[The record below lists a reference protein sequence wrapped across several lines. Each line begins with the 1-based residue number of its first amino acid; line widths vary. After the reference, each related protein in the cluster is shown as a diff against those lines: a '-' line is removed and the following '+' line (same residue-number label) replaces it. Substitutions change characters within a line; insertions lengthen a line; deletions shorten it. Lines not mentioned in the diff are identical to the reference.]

1 MCFSSAN
8 LSRFLCVCA
17 LIEVYRVWG
26 GFRIAA
32 ALGPAQLLITFS
44 RSEDGG
50 ETSEEVFVIHLS
62 HDPEQISSAL
72 MGIKHSSRCLL
83 LRRKMADSESTEQQ
97 PLSAAPSQSV
107 QPSPLPKPVSS
118 VHHAQRP
125 THPSHAPHTPHS
137 ASLPS
142 CPGRGKMAKFLNPD
156 EMTSRDYYFD
166 SYAHF
171 GIHEV
176 RAHQSSRCLHLTA
189 MLIHVINSMYHNKH
203 IFKDKIVLDVGSG
216 TGILSMFAAKAGAK
230 HVYGNSPSQ
239 CIPPQWLVKV
249 LSGQP
254 LLAVLIYQALTHYIK
269 RANYL
274 GKPSRVR
281 IECSSISEYSEKIIK
296 ANHLDS
302 VITIFKGK
310 VEETELPVDQVDI
323 IISEWMGYCLF
334 YESMLNTVIYA
345 RDKWLK
351 PGGLMFPDRAALY
364 VVAIEDR
371 QYKDFKIHW
380 WENVYGFD
388 MTCIRNVAMKEP
400 LVDIVDSKQVVSNA
414 CLIKIQRN
422 DYVHALVTYFN
433 IEFTKCHKKTG
444 FSTAPDA
451 PYTHW
456 KQTVF
461 YLEEYL
467 TVKRGEE
474 IVGTVS
480 MKPNEKNARDLDF
493 TFELDFKGQ
502 LCEAAIAHDYKMR

>member
-1 MCFSSAN
+1 
-8 LSRFLCVCA
+8 
-17 LIEVYRVWG
+17 
-26 GFRIAA
+26 
-32 ALGPAQLLITFS
+32 
-44 RSEDGG
+44 
-50 ETSEEVFVIHLS
+50 
-62 HDPEQISSAL
+62 
-72 MGIKHSSRCLL
+72 MGLKHSSRCLL
-83 LRRKMADSESTEQQ
+83 LRRKMAEAESSERQQ
-97 PLSAAPSQSV
+97 QQQQHFSSAPSSQSL
-107 QPSPLPKPVSS
+107 QPSLLPKPVTSI
-118 VHHAQRP
+118 HHVP
-125 THPSHAPHTPHS
+125 HPPHTPHIS
-137 ASLPS
+137 ALSA
-142 CPGRGKMAKFLNPD
+142 CPGRGKMAKLLNQE

-171 GIHEV
+171 GIHEEMLKDEV
-176 RAHQSSRCLHLTA
+176 RTLTYR
-189 MLIHVINSMYHNKH
+189 NSMYHNKH

-230 HVYGNSPSQ
+230 HVYG
-239 CIPPQWLVKV
+239 
-249 LSGQP
+249 
-254 LLAVLIYQALTHYIK
+254 
-269 RANYL
+269 
-274 GKPSRVR
+274 

-296 ANHLDS
+296 SNHLDN
-302 VITIFKGK
+302 VITIIKGK

-351 PGGLMFPDRAALY
+351 PGGFMFPDRATLY

-388 MTCIRNVAMKEP
+388 MTCIRNIAMMEP
-400 LVDIVDSKQVVSNA
+400 LVDIVDPKQVVTNS

-422 DYVHALVTYFN
+422 DYVHALVMYFN

-451 PYTHW
+451 PSTHW

-461 YLEEYL
+461 YLDDYL
-467 TVKRGEE
+467 TVRRGEE
-474 IVGTVS
+474 ILGSITV
-480 MKPNEKNARDLDF
+480 KPNENNECDLDF

-502 LCEAAIAHDYKMR
+502 LCDAAISHDYKMR

>member
-1 MCFSSAN
+1 M
-8 LSRFLCVCA
+8 L
-17 LIEVYRVWG
+17 
-26 GFRIAA
+26 
-32 ALGPAQLLITFS
+32 Q
-44 RSEDGG
+44 
-50 ETSEEVFVIHLS
+50 
-62 HDPEQISSAL
+62 
-72 MGIKHSSRCLL
+72 HSSKEFLL
-83 LRRKMADSESTEQQ
+83 PFTFCNCFMMNGQKE
-97 PLSAAPSQSV
+97 
-107 QPSPLPKPVSS
+107 
-118 VHHAQRP
+118 
-125 THPSHAPHTPHS
+125 
-137 ASLPS
+137 
-142 CPGRGKMAKFLNPD
+142 FLNPE

-171 GIHEV
+171 GIHEEMLKDEV
-176 RAHQSSRCLHLTA
+176 RTLTYR
-189 MLIHVINSMYHNKH
+189 NSMYHNKH
-203 IFKDKIVLDVGSG
+203 VFKDKIVLDVGSG

-230 HVYGNSPSQ
+230 HVYG
-239 CIPPQWLVKV
+239 
-249 LSGQP
+249 
-254 LLAVLIYQALTHYIK
+254 
-269 RANYL
+269 
-274 GKPSRVR
+274 

-296 ANHLDS
+296 ANHLDN

-310 VEETELPVDQVDI
+310 VEETELPVDEVDI

-364 VVAIEDR
+364 IVAIEDR

-400 LVDIVDSKQVVSNA
+400 LVDIVDQKQVVTNA
-414 CLIKIQRN
+414 CLIKEVDIYTVKPEDLSFTSTFCLQIQRN

-474 IVGTVS
+474 IVGTVA
-480 MKPNEKNARDLDF
+480 MRPNEKNARDLDF